1 MIGALTYLLVIA
13 LAVPTYEQST
23 PASPCPNVFMYEPS
37 GTEPGRWY
45 GVVNLSTDS
54 TLHSLWLN
62 IVLDSKADILGNWVG
77 DVTTTDNIDFKVENT
92 KMKIHPGPA
101 VAVRFFVQYNQL
113 KTPIPRLQAIR
124 LNGREICNA
133 NNPQPAVDRPETSSS
148 RPLSRPDSTLN
159 RPQTGRP
166 ESNQETI
173 RPVATRPV
181 ESRPQRPSIRPE
193 DTPITRP
200 VHGTPSNSGP
210 VYIPTSNPP
219 IDQINVNPYGIDS
232 RPQSSNRPNNGYGLT
247 TSSYGTTTESDS
259 SEIDDF
265 DSVSKPDPS
274 VYFTGGLQTIIVPG
288 DSDGSKN
295 NNNYNG
301 NSNNSNNRKPRSQCG
316 KVTINKP
323 NPLIVNGKPTLEGQW
338 PWQIALYQTQ
348 TVDSKYICGGT
359 LVTHL
364 HVITAA
370 HCVTRKGSSRVVNKN
385 TLTVYLGKHNLRTS
399 VKGVQIRLV
408 EEIIVHPQY
417 NASSFSRDVAILKL
431 IEPVQYTDYVRPICI
446 WPDNQIDLN
455 NVIGKK
461 GSVVGWGFDETGVAT
476 EELTLVEMPV
486 VDQETCIRSYS
497 DFFARFTS
505 QYTYCAGYRDGT
517 SVCNGDSGGG
527 MVFEINDSWYLR
539 GLVSLSVARQNE
551 YRCDPSHYVVFT
563 DLAKF
568 LPWIRE
574 NINNY

>member
-1 MIGALTYLLVIA
+1 MIGTLTSLLVIA

-23 PASPCPNVFMYEPS
+23 PHSPCPNVFMYEPS

-133 NNPQPAVDRPETSSS
+133 NNPQPAADRPDTSSS
-148 RPLSRPDSTLN
+148 RPISRPDSTLN

-166 ESNQETI
+166 ESSQETI

-200 VHGTPSNSGP
+200 VHGTPSNAGP

-247 TSSYGTTTESDS
+247 TSSYGTTTDSDS

-274 VYFTGGLQTIIVPG
+274 VYFTGGLQTIIVP
-288 DSDGSKN
+288 DENGSKN
-295 NNNYNG
+295 NNNYNS
-301 NSNNSNNRKPRSQCG
+301 NSNNNNRKPRSQCG

-348 TVDSKYICGGT
+348 TVDSKYICGG
-359 LVTHL
+359 
-364 HVITAA
+364 
-370 HCVTRKGSSRVVNKN
+370 R
-385 TLTVYLGKHNLRTS
+385 
-399 VKGVQIRLV
+399 
-408 EEIIVHPQY
+408 
-417 NASSFSRDVAILKL
+417 
-431 IEPVQYTDYVRPICI
+431 
-446 WPDNQIDLN
+446 W
-455 NVIGKK
+455 
-461 GSVVGWGFDETGVAT
+461 
-476 EELTLVEMPV
+476 
-486 VDQETCIRSYS
+486 
-497 DFFARFTS
+497 
-505 QYTYCAGYRDGT
+505 
-517 SVCNGDSGGG
+517 
-527 MVFEINDSWYLR
+527 
-539 GLVSLSVARQNE
+539 
-551 YRCDPSHYVVFT
+551 
-563 DLAKF
+563 
-568 LPWIRE
+568 
-574 NINNY
+574 